1 MFKEILISID
11 EMENRIAVFEDGKLM
26 EIMVG
31 REEHHTGSIYKGKV
45 ANVLPGMQA
54 AFIDIGMDKN
64 AFICIDDIVDKLQE
78 EEVED
83 VRNISIRD
91 ILKVGQ
97 ETMVQIIKE
106 AIGTKGARVTTHIT
120 LPGRFLVLVPT
131 AGYVGVSRKIESEEE
146 RERLKNLVEK
156 IKPRNQGVIIRTA
169 AEGKNVEEIERD
181 LDFLAKLWDK
191 IQETASQKKA
201 PALIHSELTLVY
213 KTIRDVFTQE
223 VDRLI
228 IDSPMDYEKILELV
242 DLIAPHLKDRINLYT
257 EKIPLFAAYGIEAEV
272 DKALR
277 RKVWLESG
285 GYLIIDK
292 SEALTTIDVNT
303 GKYIGRTS
311 LADTILRTNLE
322 AVEEIAR
329 QIRLRDIGGIIILD
343 FIDMERAEDRQ
354 NVLRSLQEAF
364 KRDRTKTHI
373 IGMTELGL
381 IQITRKRVNKDLDE
395 LLRTQCPYCGGK
407 GRVLSD
413 ETICIKTKREI
424 RNVSEDSR
432 VVSML
437 VTVNPR
443 IGMKLLGWEGEDLEH
458 LEELIGKPVYLRVDP
473 VMHVERIDIETS
485 PDTEKTEEKI
495 YQLHPGEEI
504 EIMVEEVFGLNLQN
518 GMCIYKGNLVEVLQA
533 GNRIGKKVRIIITL
547 VARSYAQAQIKDY
560 E

>member
-11 EMENRIAVFEDGKLM
+11 EMEKRIAVFEDGKLM

-83 VRNISIRD
+83 VRNISIKD

-106 AIGTKGARVTTHIT
+106 AIGTKGARVTTHLT

-146 RERLKNLVEK
+146 RDRLKNLIDR
-156 IKPRNQGVIIRTA
+156 IKPQNFGVIIRTA
-169 AEGKNVEEIERD
+169 AEGKDIEEIERD
-181 LDFLAKLWDK
+181 LDFLTKLWYK

-213 KTIRDVFTQE
+213 KTIRDIFTHD
-223 VDRLI
+223 VNRLL
-228 IDSPMDYEKILELV
+228 IDSPVDFEKIVDLV
-242 DLIAPHLKDRINLYT
+242 DLIAPHLKDRIHLYT
-257 EKIPLFAAYGIEAEV
+257 EKIPLFTAYGIDAEV

-322 AVEEIAR
+322 AVDEITR
-329 QIRLRDIGGIIILD
+329 QIRLRDLGGIIILD
-343 FIDMERAEDRQ
+343 FIDMERPEDRQ
-354 NVLRSLQEAF
+354 NVIKTLNEAF
-364 KRDRTKTHI
+364 KRDRTKTHV

-381 IQITRKRVNKDLDE
+381 IQITRKRVNRDLDE
-395 LLRTQCPYCGGK
+395 LLRSQCPYCGGK

-413 ETICIKTKREI
+413 ETICIKAKREI
-424 RNVSEDSR
+424 GNVSEDPR
-432 VVSML
+432 VAALL
-437 VTVNPR
+437 VTVHPK
-443 IGMKLLGWEGEDLEH
+443 IGIKMLGWEAEDLEH
-458 LEELIGKPVYLRVDP
+458 LEQLIGKPIYLKVDP
-473 VMHVERIDIETS
+473 TMHVERIDIETS
-485 PDTEKTEEKI
+485 PDTGRIEEKI
-495 YQLHPGEEI
+495 YQLRPGEELDLTI
-504 EIMVEEVFGLNLQN
+504 QEVFGLNLQN
-518 GMCIYKGNLVEVLQA
+518 GLSIYKGNMIEILQG